1 MSVRRYTIVWV
12 DTHGRPI
19 QRLKLRP
26 WHLGLALA
34 TALMATGGAL
44 AGLLGLV
51 ALIPPASAAPALP
64 HIAALAHRV
73 AALEA
78 QIAPLGDQGARNAA
92 AFAQVWSRSASAQPA
107 FGPADLREAAPP
119 AQLQDG
125 RLSSAAHLA
134 APPRPS
140 RRAAEGVG
148 YDLDLLALSEA
159 RLQRIT
165 QKGEAL
171 FVSLMHTLDHFHDA
185 AQQIA
190 STPSIRPSL
199 SPWLSSS
206 YGRRL
211 DPITQRWMMH
221 KGLDLAGSIGMPIFA
236 PADGKVIWT
245 GWRGGYGK
253 TVVIDHGYG
262 LQTHFA
268 HLDAYQVDAGER
280 VRRGDVI
287 ARMGNSGRSTG
298 PHLHYEVRREGQPVD
313 PRDFILD

>member
-1 MSVRRYTIVWV
+1 MSSRRYTIVWV

-19 QRLKLRP
+19 RRLKLRP
-26 WHLGLALA
+26 WHLRLALA
-34 TALMATGGAL
+34 TGLTAVGGVV

-51 ALIPPASAAPALP
+51 ALVPQASARPPLP
-64 HIAALAHRV
+64 PIATLARRV
-73 AALEA
+73 AQLEA
-78 QIAPLGDQGARNAA
+78 QMGPLGDQAARNAA
-92 AFAQVWSRSASAQPA
+92 AFAQVWSRSASAHLAPSV
-107 FGPADLREAAPP
+107 ADLREAAPLN
-119 AQLQDG
+119 QMQDG
-125 RLSSAAHLA
+125 RLSPTAERSIS
-134 APPRPS
+134 PS
-140 RRAAEGVG
+140 SGRRAAAA
-148 YDLDLLALSEA
+148 YDLDLLTLSEA

-165 QKGEAL
+165 QHGEAL

-268 HLDAYQVDAGER
+268 HLDAYHVDAGER